1 MRKWNREVDLD
12 PASFN
17 DFVPH
22 LIRLWADDGIQKCFS
37 LRGKFQLGESVRYYM
52 QNIDRIKVL
61 DYEPTQVSLWCVL
74 KKESQ
79 CNSGRHTLGS

>member
-61 DYEPTQVSLWCVL
+61 DYEPTQVSLWWVL

>member
-74 KKESQ
+74 EKISQ
-79 CNSGRHTLGS
+79 CNLGRHTLGS